1 MNENKEEIMLI
12 DECCHNTKETWLNY
26 KIKDYEICISC
37 GVLIKGNKVKFFMI

>member
-26 KIKDYEICISC
+26 KIKDYEICKSC
-37 GVLIKGNKVKFFMI
+37 GVLIKGNKVKFFVI